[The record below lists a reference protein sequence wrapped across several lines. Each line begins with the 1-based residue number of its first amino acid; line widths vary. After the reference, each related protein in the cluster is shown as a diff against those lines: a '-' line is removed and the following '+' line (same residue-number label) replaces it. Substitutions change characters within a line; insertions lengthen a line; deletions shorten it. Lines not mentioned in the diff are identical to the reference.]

1 MDEIFIENEWEFCP
15 YIECIYYE
23 HDTGYREFECTFLNH
38 CVCNISCPFEVKYHI
53 D

>member
-15 YIECIYYE
+15 YIECICYE
-23 HDTGYREFECTFLNH
+23 HDTGEFECTFLNH